1 MPVLPPT
8 EESTCEKRGRHL
20 DEVHT
25 TLVAGGR
32 ESRHVADDAAAQRHD
47 RCIAIVPSTEQCVE
61 NKLKR
66 LPILVAFAIRQ
77 DYGGNGIAGKRAR
90 QTIEVQWRNRFIGHD
105 GDLAAANL
113 ACKRSLRSINRS
125 PI

>member
-1 MPVLPPT
+1 MTP
-8 EESTCEKRGRHL
+8 
-20 DEVHT
+20 
-25 TLVAGGR
+25 
-32 ESRHVADDAAAQRHD
+32 AAQRHD

-66 LPILVAFAIRQ
+66 LPIFVAFAIRQ

-105 GDLAAANL
+105 GDSAAANL
-113 ACKRSLRSINRS
+113 ACKKIAAIDQSLADMNGIATLAEIDLKSLHGAPNNKGG
-125 PI
+125 